1 MASTLPH
8 DGHTALPAQPDAA
21 PPAEADA
28 IRVRRA
34 GAEDAGRP
42 RRRRTDARP
51 PSEQPAPIGETLLT
65 AGLIDRDTLAW
76 ALQRQAET
84 GERIGQILLAA
95 GRVHRLDLQRALGE
109 QWQLPFIDLL
119 TSEID
124 ESLVRAFDP
133 EMLLSEGWVPV
144 RKEGARTIVATCEP
158 PTRELRKRVRAH
170 LGRSSKFSLRTT
182 TPVDIERTIVLCFR
196 EHIVRRSTGELMAR
210 RPDLSAAAGWSAGQ
224 KRSILV
230 ACVLLVVGAL
240 VQWQLAVGF
249 LVVAAN
255 VTFMAAVSFKLLACL
270 VGVGCGARVTA
281 VDAERD
287 DRRLPRYTVLV
298 PVYREANVIGELMH
312 NLGAIDY
319 PAEKLEVLVLLES
332 DDTETIEAARAAQ
345 PPATVRLVIVPDAQ
359 PKTKPKACNV
369 GLFLARG
376 DLLVI
381 YDAED
386 RPEPQQLR
394 KAVAAFER
402 AGANTVCLQAR
413 LRYWNFTTNLLTRM
427 FSLEY
432 GYWFGTMLP
441 GLDRLGLPIPL
452 GGTSNHFRVPALRAL
467 IGWDPHNVTE
477 DADLGLRA
485 AVEGYRVGVIDSDT
499 EEEACAELRPWIRQ
513 RTRWIKGYM
522 QTTLVHL
529 RSPRH
534 LVRQVGVVDAL
545 AFLLLIAGT
554 PLTFLLA
561 PIMWAGTA
569 AWYGFGEP
577 HLPLLNSGTF
587 WMVALINLIVGN
599 GVMIALNLIAAI
611 RSGEW
616 RSAPF
621 TLLNPLYWVLHSI
634 AAWRALVQLIRN
646 PFYWE
651 KTPHGLGRQESPAIR
666 PTLIQS
672 PVPAPAPPA

>member
-1 MASTLPH
+1 MDPTVST
-8 DGHTALPAQPDAA
+8 
-21 PPAEADA
+21 PPRLRGDTHEQE
-28 IRVRRA
+28 IRARRA
-34 GAEDAGRP
+34 DVRDGQRP
-42 RRRRTDARP
+42 RRRRTDQSFPTEAP
-51 PSEQPAPIGETLLT
+51 TPIGETLLA
-65 AGLIDRDTLAW
+65 AGLIDRSTLAW
-76 ALQRQAET
+76 ALRRQAET

-95 GRVHRLDLQRALGE
+95 GMVHRLDLQRALGE

-119 TSEID
+119 ATEID
-124 ESLVRAFDP
+124 EALVREFDP
-133 EMLLSEGWVPV
+133 EMLLAEGWVPV
-144 RKEGARTIVATCEP
+144 FEEGNRTIVATCEP
-158 PTRELRKRVRAH
+158 PTTKLREQICER
-170 LGRSSKFSLRTT
+170 LGPGAKINLRTT
-182 TPVDIERTIVLCFR
+182 TPLDIERTIILCFR

-210 RPDLSAAAGWSAGQ
+210 RPDLSAAGGWSTGQ
-224 KRSILV
+224 KRAV
-230 ACVLLVVGAL
+230 GVLAL
-240 VQWQLAVGF
+240 ASAIGLLLQWQMT
-249 LVVAAN
+249 VALFVAIAN
-255 VTFMAAVSFKLLACL
+255 VIFLAAVMFKLVACL
-270 VGVGCGARVTA
+270 VGVATGARVTDA
-281 VDAERD
+281 PAERD
-287 DRRLPRYTVLV
+287 DTRLPRYTVLV
-298 PVYREANVIGELMH
+298 PVYREANVIGELMN
-312 NLGAIDY
+312 NLGSLDY

-345 PPATVRLVIVPDAQ
+345 PPATVRLVVVPDAK

-394 KAVAAFER
+394 KAVAAFEQ
-402 AGANTVCLQAR
+402 AGPKTICMQAR
-413 LRYWNFTTNLLTRM
+413 LRYWNYSTNLLTRM

-441 GLDRLGLPIPL
+441 GLDRMALPIPL
-452 GGTSNHFRVPALRAL
+452 GGTSNHFRVPELRSL

-499 EEEACAELRPWIRQ
+499 EEEACAEVRPWIRQ

-522 QTTLVHL
+522 QTALVHL

-534 LVRQVGVVDAL
+534 LVRQVGVVDAM

-561 PIMWAGTA
+561 PVMWAGTA

-577 HLPLLNSGTF
+577 QLPLLNSGAF
-587 WMVALINLIVGN
+587 WTIALINLVIGN
-599 GVMIALNLIAAI
+599 GVMIALNVMAAV
-611 RSGEW
+611 RGQGW
-616 RSAPF
+616 RAAPYA
-621 TLLNPLYWVLHSI
+621 LLNPLYWVLHSI

-651 KTPHGLGRQESPAIR
+651 KTPHGLGQL
-666 PTLIQS
+666 T
-672 PVPAPAPPA
+672 PPAGAPGVAQPRVAQEMTA

>member
-1 MASTLPH
+1 M
-8 DGHTALPAQPDAA
+8 
-21 PPAEADA
+21 
-28 IRVRRA
+28 
-34 GAEDAGRP
+34 
-42 RRRRTDARP
+42 
-51 PSEQPAPIGETLLT
+51 LLT
-65 AGLIDRDTLAW
+65 
-76 ALQRQAET
+76 
-84 GERIGQILLAA
+84 
-95 GRVHRLDLQRALGE
+95 
-109 QWQLPFIDLL
+109 
-119 TSEID
+119 
-124 ESLVRAFDP
+124 
-133 EMLLSEGWVPV
+133 EGWVPV
-144 RKEGARTIVATCEP
+144 CEEGNRTVVATCEP
-158 PTRELRKRVRAH
+158 PTAALRERIRER
-170 LGRSSKFSLRTT
+170 LGPRSKVNLRTT
-182 TPVDIERTIVLCFR
+182 TPLDIERTIILCFR

-210 RPDLSAAAGWSAGQ
+210 RPDLSAAGGWSTGQ
-224 KRSILV
+224 KRTVGI
-230 ACVLLVVGAL
+230 AGAL
-240 VQWQLAVGF
+240 MALGLLWQWQLTVA
-249 LVVAAN
+249 LLIAAAN
-255 VTFMAAVSFKLLACL
+255 VVFLAAVLFKLVACL
-270 VGVGCGARVTA
+270 VGVLNGARVTTA
-281 VDAERD
+281 PAERD
-287 DRRLPRYTVLV
+287 DTRLPRYTVLV
-298 PVYREANVIGELMH
+298 PVYREANVIGELMG
-312 NLGAIDY
+312 NLGGLDY

-386 RPEPQQLR
+386 RPEAQQLR
-394 KAVAAFER
+394 KAVAAFEQ
-402 AGANTVCLQAR
+402 AGPKTICMQAR
-413 LRYWNFTTNLLTRM
+413 LRYWNYSTNLLTRM

-441 GLDRLGLPIPL
+441 GLDRMALPIPL
-452 GGTSNHFRVPALRAL
+452 GGTSNHFRVPELRSL

-499 EEEACAELRPWIRQ
+499 EEEACAEIRPWIRQ

-522 QTTLVHL
+522 QTALVHL
-529 RSPRH
+529 RSPRR
-534 LVRQVGVVDAL
+534 LVRQIGLVDAL
-545 AFLLLIAGT
+545 AFLLLIGGT

-587 WMVALINLIVGN
+587 WLIALINLVIGN
-599 GVMIALNLIAAI
+599 GVMIALNLLAAM
-611 RSGEW
+611 RGHGW

-621 TLLNPLYWVLHSI
+621 AILNPLYWVLHSI

-651 KTPHGLGRQESPAIR
+651 KTPHGLGSRASVAHANAAVR
-666 PTLIQS
+666 PLLAS
-672 PVPAPAPPA
+672 EG

>member
-1 MASTLPH
+1 MASTRSGDRLR
-8 DGHTALPAQPDAA
+8 ALPTRADTADRA
-21 PPAEADA
+21 RAEA

-34 GAEDAGRP
+34 DAKDALRP
-42 RRRRTDARP
+42 RRRRSDVRP
-51 PSEQPAPIGETLLT
+51 PSAQPAPIGETLLA
-65 AGLIDRDTLAW
+65 AGLIDRETLAW
-76 ALQRQAET
+76 ALERQRET

-95 GRVHRLDLQRALGE
+95 GRVHRLELQRALGE
-109 QWQLPFIDLL
+109 QWRLPFIDLL

-124 ESLVRAFDP
+124 ESLVREFDP
-133 EMLLSEGWVPV
+133 EVLLSEGWVPV
-144 RKEGARTIVATCEP
+144 GKDGSATIVATCES
-158 PTRELRKRVRAH
+158 PTPELRKRVRRH
-170 LGRSSKFSLRTT
+170 LGAGSKVSMRTT
-182 TPVDIERTIVLCFR
+182 TPVDIERTITRCFR

-224 KRSILV
+224 KRSVLV
-230 ACVLLVVGAL
+230 ACILFVIGLV
-240 VQWQLAVGF
+240 VQWQLAVGL
-249 LVVAAN
+249 LVLAAN
-255 VTFMAAVSFKLLACL
+255 VTFIAAVAFKLLACL
-270 VGVGCGARVTA
+270 VGVGCGARA
-281 VDAERD
+281 SAADAERD

-298 PVYREANVIGELMH
+298 PVYREANVIGELMK

-332 DDTETIEAARAAQ
+332 DDEETIEAARAAQ

-376 DLLVI
+376 ELLVI

-386 RPEPQQLR
+386 RPDPQQLR

-402 AGANTVCLQAR
+402 AGADTVCLQAR
-413 LRYWNFTTNLLTRM
+413 LRYWNYRTNLLTRM

-452 GGTSNHFRVPALRAL
+452 GGTSNHFRVPELRAL
-467 IGWDPHNVTE
+467 LGWDPHNVTE

-522 QTTLVHL
+522 QTTLVHM

-534 LVRQVGVVDAL
+534 LVRQVGMVDTL

-561 PIMWAGTA
+561 PIMWAGTV

-587 WMVALINLIVGN
+587 WTVALINLIVGN
-599 GVMIALNLIAAI
+599 CVMIALNLIAAM
-611 RSGEW
+611 RGHEW

-651 KTPHGLGRQESPAIR
+651 KTPHGLGRRDSPM
-666 PTLIQS
+666 
-672 PVPAPAPPA
+672 VPSLDAQPRVAHELST

>member
-1 MASTLPH
+1 MES
-8 DGHTALPAQPDAA
+8 ALPDGSRATPSSR
-21 PPAEADA
+21 AEPF
-28 IRVRRA
+28 RVRR
-34 GAEDAGRP
+34 GTAEAAPRP
-42 RRRRTDARP
+42 RRRRSDAR
-51 PSEQPAPIGETLLT
+51 SAAEQPRPIGETLLA
-65 AGLIDRDTLAW
+65 AGLIDRETLTW
-76 ALQRQAET
+76 ALARQAET

-109 QWQLPFIDLL
+109 QWRLPFIDLL
-119 TSEID
+119 NADVD
-124 ESLVRAFDP
+124 ESLVREHDP
-133 EMLLSEGWVPV
+133 EVLLAEGWVPV
-144 RKEGARTIVATCEP
+144 SREGNRTIVATCEP
-158 PTRELRKRVRAH
+158 PTRDLRDRVCDR
-170 LGRSSKFSLRTT
+170 LGAGAKVNLRTT
-182 TPVDIERTIVLCFR
+182 TPLDIERTIVLCFR
-196 EHIVRRSTGELMAR
+196 EHIVRRSTGELLAR
-210 RPDLSAAAGWSAGQ
+210 RPDLSAAGGWSRGQ
-224 KRSILV
+224 KHWMLAAAAVTLIGLM
-230 ACVLLVVGAL
+230 
-240 VQWQLAVGF
+240 VQWQLTVV
-249 LVVAAN
+249 LLVAAAN
-255 VTFMAAVSFKLLACL
+255 LAFLATVTFKLIACL
-270 VGVGCGARVTA
+270 VGVGFGARVTEA
-281 VDAERD
+281 AAERD

-298 PVYREANVIGELMH
+298 PVYREANVIGELMTH
-312 NLGAIDY
+312 LGALDY

-332 DDTETIEAARAAQ
+332 DDADTIEAARAAR

-386 RPEPQQLR
+386 RPDPQQLR
-394 KAVAAFER
+394 KAVAAFEA
-402 AGANTVCLQAR
+402 AGAKTICMQAR
-413 LRYWNFTTNLLTRM
+413 LRYWNYATNLLTRM

-441 GLDRLGLPIPL
+441 GLDRLALPIPL
-452 GGTSNHFRVPALRAL
+452 GGTSNHFRVPELRAL

-522 QTTLVHL
+522 QTALVHL
-529 RSPRH
+529 RSPRR
-534 LVRQVGVVDAL
+534 LVGQVGILNAL
-545 AFLLLIAGT
+545 GFLLLIAGT

-561 PIMWAGTA
+561 PVMWAGTA

-577 HLPLLNSGTF
+577 QLPLLDSGAF
-587 WMVALINLIVGN
+587 WTIALINLIVGN
-599 GVMIALNLIAAI
+599 GIMIALNLIAAV
-611 RSGEW
+611 RGHGW

-621 TLLNPLYWVLHSI
+621 ALLNPLYWVLHSI

-651 KTPHGLGRQESPAIR
+651 KTPHGLRQVGNSALSAAEGPSRLAHEL
-666 PTLIQS
+666 TG
-672 PVPAPAPPA
+672 

>member
-1 MASTLPH
+1 MDRTLPNH
-8 DGHTALPAQPDAA
+8 RAPTTAGNQ
-21 PPAEADA
+21 EQF
-28 IRVRRA
+28 RVRRA
-34 GAEDAGRP
+34 GAADLHRP
-42 RRRRTDARP
+42 RRRRTDQRLPA
-51 PSEQPAPIGETLLT
+51 EQPKPIGETLLG
-65 AGLIDRDTLAW
+65 AGLIDRPTLAW
-76 ALQRQAET
+76 ALRRQAET

-95 GRVHRLDLQRALGE
+95 GLVHRLELQRALGE
-109 QWQLPFIDLL
+109 QWRLPFIDLL
-119 TSEID
+119 NSEVD
-124 ESLVRAFDP
+124 EPLVREFEA
-133 EMLLSEGWVPV
+133 ETLLAEGWVPV
-144 RKEGARTIVATCEP
+144 HEEGNRTVVATCEP
-158 PTRELRKRVRAH
+158 PTAELRRQICER
-170 LGRSSKFSLRTT
+170 LGPGSKINLRTT
-182 TPVDIERTIVLCFR
+182 TPLDIERTIILCFR

-210 RPDLSAAAGWSAGQ
+210 RPDLSAAGGWSRGQ
-224 KRSILV
+224 KRVVSAAGAV
-230 ACVLLVVGAL
+230 ALIGLL
-240 VQWQLAVGF
+240 VQWQLTLALFV
-249 LVVAAN
+249 VVAN
-255 VTFMAAVSFKLLACL
+255 FVFLAAVLFKLIACL
-270 VGVGCGARVTA
+270 VGVFAGARVTDA
-281 VDAERD
+281 SAERD
-287 DRRLPRYTVLV
+287 DTKLPRYTVLV
-298 PVYREANVIGELMH
+298 PVYRESNVIGDLMH
-312 NLGAIDY
+312 NLGALDY

-345 PPATVRLVIVPDAQ
+345 PPATVRLVVVPDAM

-376 DLLVI
+376 ELLVI

-394 KAVAAFER
+394 KAVAAFEQ
-402 AGANTVCLQAR
+402 AGPKTICMQAR
-413 LRYWNFTTNLLTRM
+413 LRYWNFSSNLLTRM

-441 GLDRLGLPIPL
+441 GLDRMALPIPL
-452 GGTSNHFRVPALRAL
+452 GGTSNHFRVPELRSL

-499 EEEACAELRPWIRQ
+499 EEEACAEIRPWIRQ

-522 QTTLVHL
+522 QTALVHL

-534 LVRQVGVVDAL
+534 LVRQVGIVDAL

-569 AWYGFGEP
+569 AWYGFGQP
-577 HLPLLNSGTF
+577 HLPLLDSGTF
-587 WMVALINLIVGN
+587 WFIALINLIVGN
-599 GVMIALNLIAAI
+599 GVMIALNLLAAL
-611 RSGEW
+611 RGHGW

-621 TLLNPLYWVLHSI
+621 ALLNPLYWVLHSL

-651 KTPHGLGRQESPAIR
+651 KTPHGLV
-666 PTLIQS
+666 QS
-672 PVPAPAPPA
+672 AAAPLATPQLDLARAPAG

>member
-1 MASTLPH
+1 MASTRPR
-8 DGHTALPAQPDAA
+8 DGHTALPTQADAA
-21 PPAEADA
+21 PPGQAEAF
-28 IRVRRA
+28 RLRRA
-34 GAEDAGRP
+34 SAKDARRP
-42 RRRRTDARP
+42 RRRRTDARR
-51 PSEQPAPIGETLLT
+51 PSAQPAPIGETLLA
-65 AGLIDRDTLAW
+65 AGLIDRETLAW
-76 ALQRQAET
+76 ALERQAET

-109 QWQLPFIDLL
+109 QWRLPFTDLL

-124 ESLVRAFDP
+124 ESLVRELDP
-133 EMLLSEGWVPV
+133 EMLLSEGWMPV
-144 RKEGARTIVATCEP
+144 RREGARTIVATCEP
-158 PTRELRKRVRAH
+158 PTRELRKRVREQ
-170 LGRSSKFSLRTT
+170 LGSKVSMRTT
-182 TPVDIERTIVLCFR
+182 TPVDIERTITLCFR

-224 KRSILV
+224 KRSVLV
-230 ACVLLVVGAL
+230 ACILLVVGLL
-240 VQWQLAVGF
+240 VQWQLTLG
-249 LVVAAN
+249 LLMLAAN
-255 VTFMAAVSFKLLACL
+255 VTFMAAIAFKLVACL
-270 VGVGCGARVTA
+270 VGVSFGARVTA
-281 VDAERD
+281 ADAERD

-298 PVYREANVIGELMH
+298 PVYREANVIGELMN

-332 DDTETIEAARAAQ
+332 DDTETIEAARAAH

-386 RPEPQQLR
+386 RPDPQQLR
-394 KAVAAFER
+394 KAVAAFEG
-402 AGANTVCLQAR
+402 ASANTVCLQAR
-413 LRYWNFTTNLLTRM
+413 LRYWNYRTNLLTRM

-441 GLDRLGLPIPL
+441 GLDRMCLPIPL
-452 GGTSNHFRVPALRAL
+452 GGTSNHFRVPELRAL

-534 LVRQVGVVDAL
+534 LVRQVGIVDAF

-561 PIMWAGTA
+561 PIMWAGTV

-577 HLPLLNSGTF
+577 HLPLLSSGTF
-587 WMVALINLIVGN
+587 WAIALINLIVGN
-599 GVMIALNLIAAI
+599 CVMIAVNLIAAI
-611 RSGEW
+611 RAHEW
-616 RSAPF
+616 RSAAF

-651 KTPHGLGRQESPAIR
+651 KTPHGLGRRESTTVR
-666 PTLIQS
+666 PLEAQPRVAHELS
-672 PVPAPAPPA
+672 G

>member
-1 MASTLPH
+1 MEPTLPA
-8 DGHTALPAQPDAA
+8 DRPAAA
-21 PPAEADA
+21 TPHEEQF
-28 IRVRRA
+28 RLRRA
-34 GAEDAGRP
+34 VAEDARRP

-51 PSEQPAPIGETLLT
+51 TAEPSPIGEALLA
-65 AGLIDRDTLAW
+65 AGLIDRETLAW
-76 ALQRQAET
+76 ALRRQAET

-109 QWQLPFIDLL
+109 QWRLPFIDLL
-119 TSEID
+119 TSDID
-124 ESLVRAFDP
+124 QSLVREFDP
-133 EMLLSEGWVPV
+133 EVLLDEGWVPV
-144 RKEGARTIVATCEP
+144 SREGNRTIVATCEP
-158 PTRELRKRVRAH
+158 PTKELRARVRER
-170 LGRSSKFSLRTT
+170 LGRDSKVNLRTT
-182 TPVDIERTIVLCFR
+182 TPLDIERTIVLCFH
-196 EHIVRRSTGELMAR
+196 EHIVRRSTGELLEL
-210 RPDLSAAAGWSAGQ
+210 RPELSAAGGWSVGQ
-224 KRSILV
+224 KR
-230 ACVLLVVGAL
+230 CVFAASLLTLIGLL
-240 VQWQLAVGF
+240 VQWQLTVAVI
-249 LVVAAN
+249 VAAAN
-255 VTFMAAVSFKLLACL
+255 VTFLAAVSFKLVACL
-270 VGVGCGARVTA
+270 VGVVFGARVT
-281 VDAERD
+281 DASPERD

-298 PVYREANVIGELMH
+298 PVYHEANVIGELMG
-312 NLGAIDY
+312 NLGALDY

-332 DDTETIEAARAAQ
+332 DDTETIEAARAAE

-386 RPEPQQLR
+386 RPDPQQLR
-394 KAVAAFER
+394 KAVAAFEQ
-402 AGANTVCLQAR
+402 AGAETICMQAR
-413 LRYWNFTTNLLTRM
+413 LRYWNYDTNLLTRM
-427 FSLEY
+427 FTLEY

-441 GLDRLGLPIPL
+441 GLDRMALPIPL
-452 GGTSNHFRVPALRAL
+452 GGTSNHFRVPELRAL

-499 EEEACAELRPWIRQ
+499 EEEACAQLRPWIRQ

-522 QTTLVHL
+522 QTALVHL
-529 RSPRH
+529 RSPRR
-534 LVRQVGVVDAL
+534 LVRQVGFIDAL

-561 PIMWAGTA
+561 PVMWAGTA

-587 WMVALINLIVGN
+587 WAIALTNLVVGN
-599 GVMIALNLIAAI
+599 GIMIGLNLLAAV
-611 RSGEW
+611 RGQGW
-616 RSAPF
+616 RAAPF
-621 TLLNPLYWVLHSI
+621 ALLNPLYWVLHSI

-651 KTPHGLGRQESPAIR
+651 KTPHGLGQQATAAVRAADGRQLAHELS
-666 PTLIQS
+666 
-672 PVPAPAPPA
+672 V